1 MGYFREK
8 VKDYFLFKWAQC
20 LMFGGRD
27 ALPVDFPGHSARN
40 PGMMDEVQT
49 LAQRK
54 LARVAEI
61 HDGVARLRAELAAYG
76 EAHGGR
82 FLIYGSVVTG
92 RLHYDSDVDLLVDFP
107 ATAVSDAVD
116 FVEEACAR
124 LKLKADVQ
132 PKAWCKE
139 AFLSRIMPQTQ
150 AIP

>member
-1 MGYFREK
+1 
-8 VKDYFLFKWAQC
+8 
-20 LMFGGRD
+20 
-27 ALPVDFPGHSARN
+27 
-40 PGMMDEVQT
+40 MMDEVQT

-61 HDGVARLRAELAAYG
+61 RDGVARLRAELAAYG

-124 LKLKADVQ
+124 LKLKVDVQ